1 MKLSKIFALF
11 GLLIVSQ
18 MGTALAQNTTEQ
30 KLKAEMQKH
39 VGDRAKVEAVRAA
52 PVAGLYEVAIGK
64 DVVYTDASARY
75 LIQGEIIDLKSGANL
90 TEQRISELNMIKWS
104 DLPLADAIKVVRGDG
119 SRQLAVFA
127 DPHCG
132 YCKRLEKSLA
142 DLNNATIYTFLI
154 PMLSAE
160 SHVRSKKIWCS
171 ADKAKAWTDWMVSAV
186 APTGKTDCATPLD
199 RNIALGKKIGVTGT
213 PAIFFTDGSRITGSV
228 PLAQIEKKLK

>member
-75 LIQGEIIDLKSGANL
+75 LIQGEIIDLKSGTNL
-90 TEQRISELNMIKWS
+90 
-104 DLPLADAIKVVRGDG
+104 
-119 SRQLAVFA
+119 
-127 DPHCG
+127 
-132 YCKRLEKSLA
+132 
-142 DLNNATIYTFLI
+142 
-154 PMLSAE
+154 LSN
-160 SHVRSKKIWCS
+160 VL
-171 ADKAKAWTDWMVSAV
+171 VSS
-186 APTGKTDCATPLD
+186 
-199 RNIALGKKIGVTGT
+199 I
-213 PAIFFTDGSRITGSV
+213 
-228 PLAQIEKKLK
+228 